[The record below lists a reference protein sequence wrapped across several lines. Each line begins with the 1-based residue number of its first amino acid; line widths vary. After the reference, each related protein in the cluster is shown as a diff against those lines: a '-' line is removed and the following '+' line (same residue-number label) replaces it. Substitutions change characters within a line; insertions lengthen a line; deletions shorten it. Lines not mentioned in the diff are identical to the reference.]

1 MLLPIV
7 DDGTFIMFPDMFAI
21 FVDRMEFH
29 NGHRCMKGP
38 GSRNLPLLVV
48 ADLSDV
54 CLRAGSC
61 WRSDA
66 PTVLKWRAVV
76 TRRKRRAVLS
86 DASGRRLLAHLQGL
100 VVRSAKCARNCV
112 VFETRRLRV
121 TSAPYYSQPTPPRIL
136 LPVGSR

>member
-7 DDGTFIMFPDMFAI
+7 DDGTFIIFPDMFAI

-86 DASGRRLLAHLQGL
+86 DASRRRLLAHLQVWWSEVPG
-100 VVRSAKCARNCV
+100 AP
-112 VFETRRLRV
+112 ET
-121 TSAPYYSQPTPPRIL
+121 TSSLKHAFACDISTLLQPTNPAEDFVARW
-136 LPVGSR
+136 